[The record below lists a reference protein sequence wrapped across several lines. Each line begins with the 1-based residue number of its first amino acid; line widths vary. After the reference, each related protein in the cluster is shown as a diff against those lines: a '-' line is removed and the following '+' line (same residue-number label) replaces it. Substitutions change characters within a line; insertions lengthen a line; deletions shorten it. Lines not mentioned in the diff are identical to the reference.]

1 MYADKPKRCCYM
13 YVTDHNCSKSNPI
26 IFLFKKEYNKLR
38 PGRNFNFRG
47 HNHILSVIET
57 IFHMHLKKHIWTFL
71 KRSHSLWYQSNI
83 KHASIKINNS
93 FASASSV
100 HFATEN
106 AWSIVGGLLYIF
118 VNIYRCHNIKVI
130 DHFMTSY
137 ASASNI
143 LNAKWQIDRP
153 IKLQRIHNSLIL
165 FLKSV
170 VKQENIYTLS
180 KDTLDPFCSLTFT
193 RYLWMHVPQ
202 GSSHVHLKVWNI
214 SKTLRLKQP
223 SSFLGF
229 NTPLK
234 IKKVYGDFAF
244 Q

>member
-1 MYADKPKRCCYM
+1 M
-13 YVTDHNCSKSNPI
+13 
-26 IFLFKKEYNKLR
+26 
-38 PGRNFNFRG
+38 
-47 HNHILSVIET
+47 
-57 IFHMHLKKHIWTFL
+57 
-71 KRSHSLWYQSNI
+71 
-83 KHASIKINNS
+83 
-93 FASASSV
+93 
-100 HFATEN
+100 
-106 AWSIVGGLLYIF
+106 LYIF

-130 DHFMTSY
+130 DHFMTAC

-234 IKKVYGDFAF
+234 IKKILRGFCIPINPYDNVVWMKMMSGFPIIELSKSSLKIAF
-244 Q
+244 VPAIFTS

>member
-1 MYADKPKRCCYM
+1 M
-13 YVTDHNCSKSNPI
+13 
-26 IFLFKKEYNKLR
+26 
-38 PGRNFNFRG
+38 
-47 HNHILSVIET
+47 
-57 IFHMHLKKHIWTFL
+57 
-71 KRSHSLWYQSNI
+71 
-83 KHASIKINNS
+83 
-93 FASASSV
+93 
-100 HFATEN
+100 
-106 AWSIVGGLLYIF
+106 LYIF

-130 DHFMTSY
+130 DHFMTAY

-193 RYLWMHVPQ
+193 RYLWIDVPQ
-202 GSSHVHLKVWNI
+202 GSSHVHLNLWNI

-234 IKKVYGDFAF
+234 IKKNLRGFCIPIDPYDNVVWMKMMSGFPIIKLSKSSLKIAF
-244 Q
+244 VPAIFTS